1 MSPDIKVDIGR
12 ARSAAV
18 TAAHGVSPAELKAI
32 GPRVDEG
39 HDALKEDRARKRQ
52 GFYDLYKDKA
62 TLSEVKKSAR
72 AFVAEGYENFVVLG
86 IGGSALGIST
96 LVRALKPSYYNLL
109 SADRRQ
115 GRPRVF
121 VMDNVD
127 PESFG
132 AMLELCPPEK
142 TLFNVISKSGGTAE
156 TVSQLLIVLERL
168 EKSLGKAAV
177 KRHLVVT
184 TGPSSARGAKS
195 PLQHVKTTYG
205 LEGFSVPTNIGGRYS
220 VFSPVG
226 MFPAAVLG
234 IDVDALAA
242 GCRAMD
248 RRTSKPSLQ
257 ENPAYLRAAVHYILS
272 EGKGKSI
279 AVMMPYS
286 DRLRDVADWHRQLWA
301 ESLGKQNSLNGNKA
315 LRCRAQ
321 TPVTALGVTDQHS
334 QLQLYLE
341 GPNDKVITI
350 LEQSAFER
358 SLKIPDCPAGK
369 GGVGYL
375 RAKTMNRLI
384 ASERKAT
391 ADVLRDAGRPV
402 IRITLPQVNEHAMGQ
417 LLYMLEVETAMAG
430 RLFNVNAFDQPAVES
445 IKVLARKYMGGK
457 V

>member
-1 MSPDIKVDIGR
+1 MNPGIKIDIGR

-18 TAAHGVSPAELKAI
+18 TAQHGVTPAELKAI
-32 GPRVDEG
+32 APRVDKG
-39 HDALKEDRARKRQ
+39 HEALTKARARKRL

-62 TLSEVKKSAR
+62 ALKAMKKSAR
-72 AFVAEGYENFVVLG
+72 SFVSEGYENFVVLG

-96 LVRALKPSYYNLL
+96 LVTALKPPYYNLL
-109 SADRRQ
+109 STDQRK

-127 PESFG
+127 PETFG

-156 TVSQLLIVLERL
+156 TVSQLLIVLEHL
-168 EKSLGKAAV
+168 EKSLGKEAM
-177 KRHLVVT
+177 KRHLVIT
-184 TGPSSARGAKS
+184 TGPPSPKSPS
-195 PLQHVKTTYG
+195 PLQQVKTTYG
-205 LEGFSVPTNIGGRYS
+205 LQSLKVPPNVGGRFS

-226 MFPAAVLG
+226 VFPAAVLG
-234 IDVDALAA
+234 IDIDALAA

-248 RRTSKPSLQ
+248 RRTSKPSLND
-257 ENPAYLRAAVHYILS
+257 NPAYLRAAVHCILS
-272 EGKGKSI
+272 EKKSKSI

-286 DRLRDVADWHRQLWA
+286 DRLRDVADWYRQLWA
-301 ESLGKQNSLNGNKA
+301 ESLGKEDSLSGKKP
-315 LRCRAQ
+315 LQSRAQ
-321 TPVTALGVTDQHS
+321 TPVAALGVTDQHS

-350 LEQSAFER
+350 LEQSAFDR
-358 SLKIPDCPAGK
+358 SLKIPNFSARK
-369 GGVGYL
+369 GGVDYL

-391 ADVLRDAGRPV
+391 VDALRDADRPV
-402 IRITLPQVNEHAMGQ
+402 INVAFPQVNEHTIGQ

-430 RLFNVNAFDQPAVES
+430 QLFDVDAFDQPAVEA
-445 IKVLARKYMGGK
+445 IKVFTRKYMGGK
-457 V
+457 A